1 MLCCIDDNAGL
12 QIEHWH
18 VIYACFSSKFKFGD
32 AVQSEFLRCPS
43 REYKQTLNFHQAN
56 VLQVERR
63 ACSCQKPAANMFGG
77 GFFPGGGFGGM
88 PGMRPD
94 RQSNTDSTRYY
105 EILGVSQGAS
115 ESEIKKAH
123 RKAALKH
130 HPDKGACVRQP
141 LDSAQLCIGSVHAAG
156 CTPAPTRPQKVPEVS
171 RR

>member
-1 MLCCIDDNAGL
+1 
-12 QIEHWH
+12 
-18 VIYACFSSKFKFGD
+18 
-32 AVQSEFLRCPS
+32 
-43 REYKQTLNFHQAN
+43 
-56 VLQVERR
+56 
-63 ACSCQKPAANMFGG
+63 MFGG

-130 HPDKGACVRQP
+130 HPDKGACGRQP
-141 LDSAQLCIGSVHAAG
+141 LDIAQLCIGSVHAAG
-156 CTPAPTRPQKVPEVS
+156 CPYWTAETSRGVQTVTAHRGSRALSAMPSAVFCRSIAAWPRLLRS
-171 RR
+171 RRAVVFLPTIATHAVPIRL